1 MYAKE
6 VLRILQQNGWTL
18 DRIRGSH
25 HIMQKE
31 GCRSVAIPIHSSK
44 ELGKGLLKCIE
55 RETGVKLSK

>member
-6 VLRILQQNGWTL
+6 VLKILKQNGWTL
-18 DRIRGSH
+18 ERIKGSH
-25 HIMQKE
+25 HIMQKN
-31 GCRSVAIPIHSSK
+31 GYRSVAIPIHSSK